1 MIKDKEKLLLK
12 ELLLNS
18 RQKVIDL
25 AKKCGLGRQSVY
37 HKLEELEEK
46 GVRFTIDL
54 DPRQLGLKMRAYI
67 LIEAETYKEFRKET
81 DKIIKEFK
89 EISQIHYIL
98 GRFDILVEVVVRD
111 IDELSDVLERV
122 QKLPAV
128 KKTETLVVHGT
139 TKLNHIDPLLR
150 ELERES

>member
-1 MIKDKEKLLLK
+1 MMEGKDRLLMK

-18 RQKVIDL
+18 RQKIIDL
-25 AKKCGLGRQSVY
+25 AKKCGLARQSVY
-37 HKLEELEEK
+37 RKLEELEK
-46 GVRFTIDL
+46 RGVRFTLDL
-54 DPRQLGLKMRAYI
+54 DPRELGLKMRAYI
-67 LIEAETYKEFRKET
+67 LIEAETYKVFRMET
-81 DKIIKEFK
+81 DKIIKSFK

-111 IDELSDVLERV
+111 IDELSDILEKV

-150 ELERES
+150 ELEKG